1 MLRGVF
7 LISMFLIST
16 LLIST
21 VLIPRM
27 DAIFRPAIVLARCW
41 GRALIEDDVAA
52 IEKVRQHYQSD
63 EAIMH
68 LIDENAPLKVHASY
82 QSGWKKFVPLHP
94 GKGHWMMGPEGASS
108 NFLEGTF
115 PATRVRG
122 VIFES
127 DPHKADAFG
136 FSCSVLACGD
146 VFDCKTHDR
155 ATLPDRQ

>member
-7 LISMFLIST
+7 LIGMFLIST
-16 LLIST
+16 LLISAA
-21 VLIPRM
+21 LIAFM
-27 DAIFRPAIVLARCW
+27 DTIFHPAAILARCW
-41 GRALIEDDVAA
+41 GQPLIEDDVAA

-63 EAIMH
+63 EAIMR
-68 LIDENAPLKVHASY
+68 LIDENAPLKVHSSH
-82 QSGWKKFVPLHP
+82 QSGWKKFVPLYH
-94 GKGHWMMGPEGASS
+94 GKGYWMVGSEGASS
-108 NFLEGTF
+108 NFLDGTF

-155 ATLPDRQ
+155 ATLSDRD